1 MFLIRF
7 IRFLRGY
14 VVFVC
19 TGGFPERFIN
29 LCSLNG
35 INLWDAK
42 SSGGVLSA
50 KTTVSCYKNI
60 RRCVRKS
67 GMKIRIRKKCGLP
80 FLIQP
85 YLKRKGIAAGMVISV
100 VMLVFLCSCVW
111 TFDVSGNE
119 KFTDEQIL
127 EIAQLYDICMGSFSK
142 NIDPKKIQT
151 AVKSEIDGISWF
163 SVNINGSHISLE
175 VSESSGS
182 DEIIDYSTPCN
193 IVSGTDG
200 ELLHLEAHTG
210 KPALKAGSAV
220 TAGDLL
226 ISGVMEKTDGTPYF
240 VHARGIA
247 VIRTNKTVSAEIPFD
262 AKAQKISDIRKRYI
276 LNIFGLEIP
285 LGTSKAAD
293 FVIRRSSMLDFR
305 QKALPV
311 GLITENYFYKAD
323 TTADLSA
330 NQAILLACF
339 CASRQERKIML
350 GSETESKTVTIDS
363 TEKSAKIHIDYINHE
378 TTGIENY
385 FEISDK

>member
-14 VVFVC
+14 VVFTC

-42 SSGGVLSA
+42 STGGVLSA

-67 GMKIRIRKKCGLP
+67 GMKIRICKKCGLP

-85 YLKRKGIAAGMVISV
+85 YIKRKGLAAGLVISA
-100 VMLVFLCSCVW
+100 VMLVYLCSCVW

-127 EIAQLYDICMGSFSK
+127 KIAQMHDINIGSFSR
-142 NIDPKKIQT
+142 NTDPKKIQT

-163 SVNINGSHISLE
+163 SVNINGSHVSLE

-182 DEIIDYSTPCN
+182 DEIIDYDTPCN
-193 IVSGTDG
+193 IISDTDG

-210 KPALKAGSAV
+210 TPALKAGSAV
-220 TAGDLL
+220 TKGDLL

-240 VHARGIA
+240 VHARGTA
-247 VIRTNKTVSAEIPFD
+247 VIRTNQKVSAEIPLNT
-262 AKAQKISDIRKRYI
+262 KTQQISDIRSRYS
-276 LNIFGLEIP
+276 LYIFGLEIP
-285 LGTSKAAD
+285 LSAKRTAD

-311 GLITENYFYKAD
+311 GLITENYFYKTDAN
-323 TTADLSA
+323 AALSA
-330 NQAILLACF
+330 DQAILLACYSAF
-339 CASRQERKIML
+339 SQEQKIML
-350 GSETESKTVTIDS
+350 CSETETKTVTVDS
-363 TEKSAKIHIDYINHE
+363 TEKSAKIDIDYINHK
-378 TTGIENY
+378 TTGIEHY
-385 FEISDK
+385 FEITD